1 MPEKTALSLA
11 SPMEEEDMEN
21 CASEK
26 KITNLTK
33 VRFNLICRASSKV
46 EMIYLLDEL
55 ITI

>member
-33 VRFNLICRASSKV
+33 VRT
-46 EMIYLLDEL
+46 LLAL
-55 ITI
+55 SHGTLNRHH

>member
-1 MPEKTALSLA
+1 MPEKTTLSLA

-33 VRFNLICRASSKV
+33 VRP
-46 EMIYLLDEL
+46 LLSL
-55 ITI
+55 SH